1 MNLSPVSKASS
12 IPQAHPE
19 YEYILCKYETEM
31 RNHIKIQQQL
41 KLYIEGQQ
49 DKIDEANCLV
59 KEKERN
65 MQTNDKKIQDLI

>member
-1 MNLSPVSKASS
+1 
-12 IPQAHPE
+12 
-19 YEYILCKYETEM
+19 M

-65 MQTNDKKIQDLI
+65 MQTNDKKIQDLIQSLQKVKNDQEKAEQNHLIQIKKSDS

>member
-1 MNLSPVSKASS
+1 
-12 IPQAHPE
+12 
-19 YEYILCKYETEM
+19 M